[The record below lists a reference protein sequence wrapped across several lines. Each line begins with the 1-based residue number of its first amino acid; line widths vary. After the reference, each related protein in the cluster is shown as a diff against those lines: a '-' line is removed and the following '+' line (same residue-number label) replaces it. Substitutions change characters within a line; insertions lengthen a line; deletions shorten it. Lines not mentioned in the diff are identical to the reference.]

1 MRVLYFHQHFS
12 TRGGSIGTRSYSMA
26 RALVERGHRVTI
38 VCGSYGGAD
47 TGLTG
52 PVVRGARRGCVDGIE
67 VVELRLAYSNHDGF
81 IRRTSTF
88 VRFAMRSA
96 WIAITEPCDLIFAT
110 STPLTAGIPGIVG
123 KLIRR
128 RRFVFEVRD
137 LWPELPKAMGVI
149 RNPIV
154 LALMAALEWCCYRCS
169 DRCVGLAPGIVDGIA
184 RRGVPRD
191 RIALI
196 PNVADSEVF
205 HPRMDPARHRRDA
218 TGIRAAFTGT
228 HGIANG
234 VNAILDA
241 AAELQGRGDTH
252 VRIELIGDGKL
263 KPQLRER
270 AVREGLA
277 NLIFMDPMPKAA
289 LAAWLRELDVGLM
302 VLANVPAFYYGTS
315 PNKFFDYLA
324 CGLPVICNY
333 PGWVADLITE
343 HDCGIAVPPDDPA
356 AFADAL
362 QALASNTNQRA
373 RMGKNS
379 AELAKR
385 FDRETLASQFVD
397 MLELASH

>member
-1 MRVLYFHQHFS
+1 
-12 TRGGSIGTRSYSMA
+12 
-26 RALVERGHRVTI
+26 
-38 VCGSYGGAD
+38 
-47 TGLTG
+47 
-52 PVVRGARRGCVDGIE
+52 
-67 VVELRLAYSNHDGF
+67 
-81 IRRTSTF
+81 
-88 VRFAMRSA
+88 
-96 WIAITEPCDLIFAT
+96 
-110 STPLTAGIPGIVG
+110 
-123 KLIRR
+123 
-128 RRFVFEVRD
+128 
-137 LWPELPKAMGVI
+137 
-149 RNPIV
+149 
-154 LALMAALEWCCYRCS
+154 
-169 DRCVGLAPGIVDGIA
+169 
-184 RRGVPRD
+184 
-191 RIALI
+191 
-196 PNVADSEVF
+196 
-205 HPRMDPARHRRDA
+205 
-218 TGIRAAFTGT
+218 
-228 HGIANG
+228 
-234 VNAILDA
+234 
-241 AAELQGRGDTH
+241 

-343 HDCGIAVPPDDPA
+343 HDCGIAVPPDNPA

-379 AELAKR
+379 VELAKR